1 MFDDFRAYY
10 HENVL
15 ATYVEFRDQVQG
27 DAAGESR
34 DLRAAVAVCEALFH
48 LREHLPAE
56 HGNYEFSTLT
66 ANYIANLQYINSS
79 WLQSNISNIFPREY
93 PANFQSALEGLAY
106 APANRVICS
115 FLREESI
122 LDFAIRH
129 EFKGRQS
136 REKLVERIALAF
148 LWGDEDLEGPLFSY
162 FFECKRLDD
171 LEKIADFFWSVSNQ
185 ELSPD
190 QVERI
195 LAFWNR
201 CLVWIRRG
209 EETPAKL
216 LSKLG
221 RLSCYVNK
229 VEAREVDWLLA
240 VAPYVHVG
248 YNADNFIEQLDRLV
262 DCNSAEI
269 CIVLGKL
276 LETFLPTFDF
286 QDRLKSLLMKLAQ
299 LGQSEK
305 AIFYA
310 NQLRHL
316 PGMAQLFAQL
326 TD

>member
-1 MFDDFRAYY
+1 MS
-10 HENVL
+10 L
-15 ATYVEFRDQVQG
+15 A
-27 DAAGESR
+27 
-34 DLRAAVAVCEALFH
+34 
-48 LREHLPAE
+48 
-56 HGNYEFSTLT
+56 
-66 ANYIANLQYINSS
+66 
-79 WLQSNISNIFPREY
+79 
-93 PANFQSALEGLAY
+93 
-106 APANRVICS
+106 
-115 FLREESI
+115 
-122 LDFAIRH
+122 
-129 EFKGRQS
+129 K
-136 REKLVERIALAF
+136 
-148 LWGDEDLEGPLFSY
+148 
-162 FFECKRLDD
+162 
-171 LEKIADFFWSVSNQ
+171 
-185 ELSPD
+185 
-190 QVERI
+190 
-195 LAFWNR
+195 
-201 CLVWIRRG
+201 
-209 EETPAKL
+209 
-216 LSKLG
+216 G